1 MLAPRL
7 YREYRI
13 KSYLNMNH
21 YIVINGKNGE
31 THPHTWEFVFT
42 IVTRVDEFVQ
52 FSTFERV
59 IEAFLDIYQNK
70 VMNEIDPFTVIN
82 PTVENVSEYFANE
95 LRNQL
100 REKGGQL
107 VSLEGSETPT
117 RAYILNFE
125 KDEKFIDEFEEI
137 KSERL
142 SNIVDQIVDQI
153 ADNTAKGDVKPG
165 FQGFVWR

>member
-1 MLAPRL
+1 MLAPKL

-42 IVTRVDEFVQ
+42 IVTKVDEFVQ

-59 IEAFLDIYQNK
+59 IESFLDIYQNH
-70 VMNEIDPFTVIN
+70 VMNEIEPFTVIN

-95 LRNQL
+95 LRNLL

-125 KDEKFIDEFEEI
+125 KDERYIDEFEEI

-142 SNIVDQIVDQI
+142 ASIVDQIVEQI
-153 ADNTAKGDVKPG
+153 AVNTGADGSRGDYN
-165 FQGFVWR
+165 

>member
-42 IVTRVDEFVQ
+42 IVTKVDEFVQ
-52 FSTFERV
+52 FSTFEKI
-59 IEAFLDIYQNK
+59 IEAFLDIYQNN
-70 VMNEIDPFTVIN
+70 VMNDIKPFDVIN

-95 LRNQL
+95 LRNHL

-117 RAYILNFE
+117 RSYILNFE
-125 KDEKFIDEFEEI
+125 HDEKFIDEFEEI

-142 SNIVDQIVDQI
+142 NQIVDQIVDQI
-153 ADNTAKGDVKPG
+153 AENTTDSAVKPE
-165 FQGFVWR
+165 FQGFIWR

>member
-42 IVTRVDEFVQ
+42 IVTKVDEFVQ
-52 FSTFERV
+52 FSTFERI
-59 IEAFLDIYQNK
+59 IEAFLDIYQNN
-70 VMNEIDPFTVIN
+70 VLNDIEPFNIIN
-82 PTVENVSEYFANE
+82 PTVENVSDYFANE
-95 LRNQL
+95 LRARL
-100 REKGGQL
+100 SEKGGQL

-125 KDEKFIDEFEEI
+125 YDEKFIDEFEEI

-142 SNIVDQIVDQI
+142 SNIVDSIVDQI
-153 ADNTAKGDVKPG
+153 AENTAKDGNTPG